1 MVVEKRFIGSDGE
14 MKAQICGQGTGITLG
29 REGPSDQEQ
38 EYLGRYDSHVYPCI
52 VKPTVN
58 RRDVRWERRRANR
71 GEASARGGGERSER
85 ERGASRG
92 RARAHDGEDGAWSKA
107 QDPVHNLQVTRSVPE
122 DRPKA
127 TRGAI
132 EDASTTE
139 VSSGAGAYLVV
150 GYASVAMA
158 QIPPLSDFRE
168 SRLSL
173 AKS

>member
-1 MVVEKRFIGSDGE
+1 M
-14 MKAQICGQGTGITLG
+14 
-29 REGPSDQEQ
+29 
-38 EYLGRYDSHVYPCI
+38 
-52 VKPTVN
+52 
-58 RRDVRWERRRANR
+58 
-71 GEASARGGGERSER
+71 
-85 ERGASRG
+85 
-92 RARAHDGEDGAWSKA
+92 
-107 QDPVHNLQVTRSVPE
+107 TRSVPE

-139 VSSGAGAYLVV
+139 VSSGAGADLVV